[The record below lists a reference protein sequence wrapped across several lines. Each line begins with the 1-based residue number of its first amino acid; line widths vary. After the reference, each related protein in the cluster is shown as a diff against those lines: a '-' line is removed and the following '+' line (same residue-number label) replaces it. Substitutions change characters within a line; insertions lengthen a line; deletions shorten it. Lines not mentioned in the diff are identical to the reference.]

1 MKDYR
6 DFKKGICKSDICKEY
21 RISKTE
27 IEYSARDFFGPSI
40 KLKETIIKGEKP
52 TLEPLLETYRCEE
65 TSISTGAEKLLQE
78 FAKEYYKKYGSF
90 YLVSNFG
97 KILIDSDNVEEIIKS
112 FKLKIS
118 IF

>member
-1 MKDYR
+1 MKEYR
-6 DFKKGICKSDICKEY
+6 NFKKGICKSGIRKEY
-21 RISKTE
+21 KILKTD

-40 KLKETIIKGEKP
+40 KLKETITEGKIP
-52 TLEPLLETYRCEE
+52 TVEPLLETYRCEE
-65 TSISTGAEKLLQE
+65 TSISTGAENLIQD

-90 YLVSNFG
+90 YLISNFG
-97 KILIDSDNVEEIIKS
+97 EILINSDNVEEIIKS